1 MLQQKQRMISKA
13 RHDDDDSEDDGI
25 NNNLAQSISGKG
37 AHIDGEINEKVRW
50 LWPTTQ
56 IKTAF

>member
-1 MLQQKQRMISKA
+1 MISKA
-13 RHDDDDSEDDGI
+13 RNDDDDSEDDGV
-25 NNNLAQSISGKG
+25 NNNLAKSISGKG
-37 AHIDGEINEKVRW
+37 VHIDGEINEKVRW